1 MLIVMETLRLIRIGN
16 CLLTMAAVWLGAYM
30 TWLEPVY
37 LTPTLASVA
46 AFLVCA
52 AGNAINDAVDVE
64 IDRVNKAHRVLVR
77 GGLSVRYA
85 VWLAIISTALAIGVA
100 VVVNLEV
107 LLIVIAACGLLT
119 AYNLYLKRIPLV
131 GNFVVALLGAMT
143 FVAGGLAIHTTWAWE
158 LPGPLIPAVFA
169 LFLHIVREIIKDA
182 EDIEA
187 DSSAGV
193 CTLPQVVGVRSALMI
208 ALGLLF
214 VLILLTYVPV
224 FLGWFG
230 RGYEIITIYVI
241 DLPMLLLLILI
252 WGNPTQKMLKIGS
265 LALKFSMI
273 SGVIALLIG

>member
-1 MLIVMETLRLIRIGN
+1 METLRLIRVGN

-46 AFLVCA
+46 AFLVCG

-85 VWLAIISTALAIGVA
+85 VWLAIILTVLAIGVGA
-100 VVVNLEV
+100 VVNLEV
-107 LLIVIAACGLLT
+107 LIVVVVACGLLV

-143 FVAGGLAIHTTWAWE
+143 FVTGGLAIHTTWAWE
-158 LPGPLIPAVFA
+158 LPGPLIPAAFA

-187 DSSAGV
+187 DRSAGV

-224 FLGWFG
+224 FFGWFG
-230 RGYEIITIYVI
+230 RGYEIIAIYII